1 MTYHRPCRSV
11 SSTSISLTTENKIR
25 RQAAV
30 LLSILFFT
38 FSCIAQSAVQNEST
52 QDTSQTTA
60 QAQTS
65 NQQNSQP
72 NQSQPRTQSTVTI
85 PAGTELALVL
95 TQPVQ
100 SRYVRRGDDI
110 YAQITSPVDSGNEV
124 VIPAGTFVDGKVD
137 KIDRHGGRG
146 ELRLQSMSITFPD
159 GYVAP
164 ISGPATLETGDGYA
178 LKDPGPNRFGAAMG
192 LIGGGAGL
200 GALIGHSVG
209 SSTGTLTT
217 SSPPGCVGAPPNC
230 ISSSVST
237 GGSKGIDTGIGLT
250 VGGAIGGVAALALLA
265 SSHHFFLDVGSPVE
279 MTLQQPIML
288 QQDEVAKAVQQS
300 EQHPVAEQPI
310 AGRPVPPPPPD
321 MPADHGTCWTPG
333 TPGTPSTVIPGPP
346 GPDGV
351 PGPPTIVPGTPPTPG
366 TPYPCP

>member
-1 MTYHRPCRSV
+1 M
-11 SSTSISLTTENKIR
+11 L
-25 RQAAV
+25 A
-30 LLSILFFT
+30 ILFSTFT
-38 FSCIAQSAVQNEST
+38 CIAQNESA
-52 QDTSQTTA
+52 QDASPTIA

-65 NQQNSQP
+65 NQHD
-72 NQSQPRTQSTVTI
+72 QSPARVQSTVTI

-100 SRYVRRGDDI
+100 SRYIRRGDDI
-110 YAQITSPVDSGNEV
+110 YAQITSPIDSGNEV

-137 KIDRHGGRG
+137 KIERHRGRG
-146 ELRLQSMSITFPD
+146 ELRLQSMSITFPN

-164 ISGPATLETGDGYA
+164 ISGPSTLETGDGYA

-209 SSTGTLTT
+209 SSTGTLTST
-217 SSPPGCVGAPPNC
+217 VPPGCVGGPPNC
-230 ISSSVST
+230 LSSSVT
-237 GGSKGIDTGIGLT
+237 TRGSKGIDTGIGLT
-250 VGGAIGGVAALALLA
+250 VGGAIGGVAAFALLA

-279 MTLQQPIML
+279 MTLQQPVTL
-288 QQDEVAKAVQQS
+288 QQDEVAEAVQQS
-300 EQHPVAEQPI
+300 QQHPVAEQPI
-310 AGRPVPPPPPD
+310 AARPVPPAPPD
-321 MPADHGTCWTPG
+321 TPADHGTCWTPG
-333 TPGTPSTVIPGPP
+333 SPGTPPTVIPGTP